1 MPATLSLTNLTGI
14 GLMAEDSNHKSEKR
28 TPSFLERLAEKIGAT
43 ATSKSVYGE
52 PVEHAGVTIIPVA
65 KVRYGFGGGSGKKS
79 TKEGEG
85 GGGGLQASPMG
96 YIEMKDGETQFR
108 PIRDPMAILPVVAA
122 GGFFG
127 WLLLRG
133 LRKLVRRK

>member
-1 MPATLSLTNLTGI
+1 MSDDT
-14 GLMAEDSNHKSEKR
+14 NHKASKR
-28 TPSFLERLAEKIGAT
+28 QSSFLERLAEKIGAT
-43 ATSKSVYGE
+43 ASAKTVYGD
-52 PVEHAGVTIIPVA
+52 PVEHDGVTIVPVA

-79 TKEGEG
+79 HKEGEG

-108 PIRDPMAILPVVAA
+108 PIRDPMSMVPLVAA
-122 GGFFG
+122 GGFAG

-133 LRKLVRRK
+133 LRKLLRRK